1 MLSNFGTY
9 ANLIGENRCFSL
21 IYMRKR
27 KFFFKRM
34 GYVKT
39 RNRMEKIKELLLER
53 RCFFLW
59 KDLANSLPRGEFMI
73 PVLKLSEK
81 SESRP
86 FLLIIWKKEEE
97 WV

>member
-1 MLSNFGTY
+1 
-9 ANLIGENRCFSL
+9 
-21 IYMRKR
+21 
-27 KFFFKRM
+27 
-34 GYVKT
+34 
-39 RNRMEKIKELLLER
+39 MEKIKELLLER